1 MAFVIAELAAGVFP
15 GDWTVCEGGSK
26 GKRSGKSWRPRWR
39 ILHNRHMIQE
49 LSEKGANPMEN
60 SYIFIRFLVVLMMIS
75 ALASCASTPQKEST
89 GEYFDDSVIKSKIKD
104 KLAKDDFLKSFQIR
118 VDSRKGVVQ
127 LSGFVDSQNLIDKA
141 GEVAQGIE
149 GVKSV
154 KNDLIVK

>member
-1 MAFVIAELAAGVFP
+1 
-15 GDWTVCEGGSK
+15 
-26 GKRSGKSWRPRWR
+26 
-39 ILHNRHMIQE
+39 
-49 LSEKGANPMEN
+49 MEN

-89 GEYFDDSVIKSKIKD
+89 GEYFDDSVIKTKIKD